1 MAIEFEID
9 DEVSALA
16 ARVRRFVRDV
26 VIPVELETGGSVHDG
41 DESVRRGLQD
51 AARAEGLIAPQLGRE
66 WGGHGLDMRAQSVV
80 LEEAGYSLLG
90 PLALHCS
97 APDEGNMH
105 LLERIGSPAQRER
118 WLPELGSGRARSAF
132 AMTEPAPGAGSD
144 PRALRT
150 RARRVEGGW
159 RIDGRKWFITGA
171 RGAAL
176 FFVMART
183 SGEPGDAGGATLFLV
198 DGDHPGITVVRDLDT
213 LDVGLFGGHSE
224 VEFRDCVVPDDAVL
238 GEVDHGFEAAQARL
252 APARLTHCMRWLG
265 LARRAHDIALGYV
278 SQRHGFGDRLA
289 NLGMVQQQ
297 VADNEIDMAASRALI
312 RHAAWLLDTGQDA
325 GTATSMAKVFVA
337 EAVGRITDRSV
348 QLAGATGTAGDLL
361 LSRYWREV
369 RPFRIYDGSSE
380 THRWAIAKRAVKARR
395 LAAAEVA

>member
-9 DEVSALA
+9 DEVAALA
-16 ARVRRFVRDV
+16 ARTREFVRDV

-51 AARAEGLIAPQLGRE
+51 AARAAGLLAPQLGRE
-66 WGGHGLDMRAQSVV
+66 WGGLGLDMRGQSVV
-80 LEEAGYSLLG
+80 FEEAGYSLLG

-105 LLERIGSPAQRER
+105 LLERIGSPEQQGR

-171 RGAAL
+171 RGASL

-198 DGDHPGITVVRDLDT
+198 DGDNPGITVVRDLDT

-238 GEVDHGFEAAQARL
+238 GEVDRGFEAAQARL

-278 SQRHGFGDRLA
+278 AQRDAFGDRLA

-312 RHAAWLLDTGQDA
+312 RHAGWLLDTGREA
-325 GTATSMAKVFVA
+325 GNATSMTKVFVA
-337 EAVGRITDRSV
+337 EAVGRITDRAV

-395 LAAAEVA
+395 TAGEVA